1 MLADSPSNKGKITSE
16 PFAVQGEEGAG
27 EKPCLIGLPMW
38 SNRSWV
44 GSLFPKSAKNRL
56 NLEYYSQV
64 FDSVEG
70 NTTFYAVPSTQTVA
84 SWVEQVQPG
93 FRFSFKFPRT
103 VTHENNLRYCGAEL
117 TEFFGRLEPLAEHC
131 GTFMIQLPESFGP
144 RQLGDL
150 ERFIKEL
157 PSAYHFAVEVR
168 HSDFFN
174 REDDE
179 KALNRM
185 LFDCDV
191 DRVCFDSRAL
201 FSRPALTVEEKEA
214 HRKKPKLP
222 VRAMATSTKPIIRFI
237 GCSDVEHNKR
247 FFLPWVDK
255 IRDWHEQ
262 GIQATVFIHTPDNV
276 AAPEQAVILHSMLCE
291 IPGWL
296 PLDKPLL
303 NSADEAQLSF
313 F

>member
-1 MLADSPSNKGKITSE
+1 MLADTPISKSNSAIG
-16 PFAVQGEEGAG
+16 PAGVRGEQRVIK
-27 EKPCLIGLPMW
+27 KPCLIGLPMW
-38 SNRSWV
+38 SNRSWM
-44 GSLFPKSAKNRL
+44 GSLFPKEAKNKL
-56 NLEYYSQV
+56 NLQYYSQV

-70 NTTFYAVPSTQTVA
+70 NTTFYALPSKQTVV
-84 SWVEQVQPG
+84 SWATQVRDG
-93 FRFSFKFPRT
+93 FRFSFKLPRT

-117 TEFFGRLEPLAEHC
+117 TEFFGRLEPLADSC
-131 GTFMIQLPESFGP
+131 GPFMIQLPENFGP

-150 ERFIKEL
+150 EGFIKEL
-157 PSAYHFAVEVR
+157 PSAYRFAVEVR

-174 REDDE
+174 REDE
-179 KALNRM
+179 ERALNR
-185 LFDCDV
+185 LLLESNV

-201 FSRPALTVEEKEA
+201 FSRPALTAEEKDA

-222 VRAMATSTKPIIRFI
+222 VRAIATSTQPIIRFI
-237 GCSDVEHNKR
+237 GCSDVEHNKQ
-247 FFLPWVDK
+247 FFLPWVEK
-255 IRDWHEQ
+255 IRGWHEQ

-303 NSADEAQLSF
+303 NSADETQLSF

>member
-1 MLADSPSNKGKITSE
+1 
-16 PFAVQGEEGAG
+16 
-27 EKPCLIGLPMW
+27 
-38 SNRSWV
+38 
-44 GSLFPKSAKNRL
+44 LFPKNTNNKL
-56 NLEYYSQV
+56 NLKYYSQV

-84 SWVEQVQPG
+84 SWVEQAQPG
-93 FRFSFKFPRT
+93 FRFSFKLPRT

-117 TEFFGRLEPLAEHC
+117 TEFFGRLEPLAENC
-131 GTFMIQLPESFGP
+131 GTFMIQLPENFGP
-144 RQLGDL
+144 QQLGDL

-174 REDDE
+174 REDEE
-179 KALNRM
+179 KTLNRM
-185 LFDCDV
+185 LLESAV

-201 FSRPALTVEEKEA
+201 FSRPALTDEEKDA

-222 VRAMATSTKPIIRFI
+222 VHAIATSTHPIIRFI
-237 GCSDVEHNKR
+237 GCSDVEHNKQ

-255 IRDWHEQ
+255 IRGWHEQ
-262 GIQATVFIHTPDNV
+262 GIQTTVFIHTPDNV

-303 NSADEAQLSF
+303 NSADETQLSF